1 MTEATGLR
9 GRRERVGDRTADP
22 VGRWLLSG
30 PPRPG
35 APRLYCFPH
44 AGGNPVEYLR
54 WAELLP
60 GTEVQVV
67 QLPGRG
73 PRYGEPDAA
82 DMADLVAGILDG
94 IRTEAPFAFFGHSFG
109 ALVAYETSRAL
120 RDTGRRL
127 PRDLVVSAYPA
138 PHLAVPWCDPGGLSD
153 GELLRAVADR
163 HGGIPAEVVE
173 SRLLH
178 SLVARP
184 LRADLRL
191 IAGHGHQPGV
201 PMPVPLTVFGGT
213 GDRLSR
219 RSLSSWQDHT
229 TESFTVRMFPG
240 GHFYLREH
248 EELVLSALRDLIVPL
263 GAEPSPA
270 GPSSLQC

>member
-1 MTEATGLR
+1 MVTGAVDLR
-9 GRRERVGDRTADP
+9 GGREQADDRTADL

-30 PPRPG
+30 PTQPG

-60 GTEVQVV
+60 GTEVHAV

-73 PRYGEPDAA
+73 PRSGEPDAA
-82 DMADLVAGILDG
+82 DVADLVAGILDD
-94 IRTEAPFAFFGHSFG
+94 IRPDVPFAFFGHSFG
-109 ALVAYETSRAL
+109 ALLAYETSRAL
-120 RDTGRRL
+120 RDVGRRL
-127 PRDLVVSAYPA
+127 PRELVMSAYPA
-138 PHLAVPWCDPGGLSD
+138 PHLAVPWCDPGDLSD
-153 GELLRAVADR
+153 AELLRAVADR

-173 SRLLH
+173 SRLLR

-191 IAGHGHQPGV
+191 IAGHRHQPGT
-201 PMPVPLTVFGGT
+201 PLPVPLTVFGGT
-213 GDRLSR
+213 GDRLSE
-219 RSLSSWQDHT
+219 RSLASWQDHT

-248 EELVLSALRDLIVPL
+248 EGPVLSALREVVDPEDAHADLR
-263 GAEPSPA
+263 
-270 GPSSLQC
+270 